1 MANFEERY
9 YRRRIATAQIT
20 MVISITLVL
29 FLLGLMGLIMLH
41 ARKLSDHVR
50 ENIGFSVMLKED
62 VREVRILEI
71 KKKLELQPY
80 VRSAEY
86 IPREKAAERLRNE
99 LGEDFIDFLG
109 ENPLLPGIELRIKAP
124 FANRDSLFSIE
135 QTLVQMPEV
144 SEVFYQKSLVDAIN
158 RNAER
163 ISLLLLGFGTILLF
177 IAMVLI
183 NNTIR
188 LSVYARRFMIRTMQL
203 VGATE
208 GFIRKPMVMRSIFHG
223 LLSAFL
229 ALAMLMVLLWF
240 AVEEIPELP
249 EITDPLLLGSMVAA
263 LFILGALITYIS
275 TWLAVRKYLRIRTD
289 LLYT

>member
-20 MVISITLVL
+20 MIISITLVL

-50 ENIGFSVMLKED
+50 ENIGFSVMLKEE
-62 VREVRILEI
+62 VKEVRILEI
-71 KKKLELQPY
+71 KKKLELQPF

-86 IPREKAAERLRNE
+86 IPRAKAAERLRNE
-99 LGEDFIDFLG
+99 LGEDFMDFLG

-124 FANRDSLFSIE
+124 YSNRDSLSGIE
-135 QTLVQMPEV
+135 FNLMKMPEV

-163 ISLLLLGFGTILLF
+163 ISLFLLGFGAILLF
-177 IAMVLI
+177 IAIVLI

-208 GFIRKPMVMRSIFHG
+208 GFIRKPMVRRSIFHG

-229 ALAMLMVLLWF
+229 ALAMLMVILWF

-249 EITDPLLLGSMVAA
+249 EITDPVLLASMVAS
-263 LFILGALITYIS
+263 LFVLGALITFIS
-275 TWLAVRKYLRIRTD
+275 TWFAVRKYLRIRTD